1 MALVALRQLCEIA
14 SALVS
19 IIWAEGGG
27 GRRGLVGGSAAIII
41 SAVKY

>member
-1 MALVALRQLCEIA
+1 MALVALRQLCEIETRA
-14 SALVS
+14 EA